1 MRGPARALRPGAAGP
16 GLRRKKEA
24 VAERAAAVLN
34 AGGEVW
40 AGDET
45 TLRECPPL
53 RAAWARRGQQ
63 AEVVISG
70 RNARRVLHGLLNV
83 ATGERVRLLR
93 ERGRGPDCA
102 AAVAELGRLRPGVP
116 KLLAWDNA
124 PPHHARAAREAAA
137 GAGVEIAWLPFRS
150 PELNPCEDLW
160 RHLKAAVAANR
171 AYPSVDEPA
180 ARAVAWLDALSP
192 ADALRLAALSSS
204 KCDWLPTQ
212 AEHPLALAV
221 HGRGVEEVRPV
232 RQGFVD
238 DLAAARLGG
247 RAPHVEGVPGAHPD
261 RRDLEAGL
269 PEGAPLHL
277 ATSSEFRVPGS
288 DELTTRNAELA
299 TRQK

>member
-1 MRGPARALRPGAAGP
+1 MRVVLGEGERAALGAAAAAEPRVRVWRRYRAILLLAEQGPEAVARALGCSRASVYGWAAAG
-16 GLRRKKEA
+16 G
-24 VAERAAAVLN
+24 
-34 AGGEVW
+34 VW
-40 AGDET
+40 RGDET
-45 TLRECPPL
+45 TRREFPPL

-171 AYPSVDEPA
+171 AYPSVDE
-180 ARAVAWLDALSP
+180 L
-192 ADALRLAALSSS
+192 
-204 KCDWLPTQ
+204 
-212 AEHPLALAV
+212 
-221 HGRGVEEVRPV
+221 
-232 RQGFVD
+232 
-238 DLAAARLGG
+238 
-247 RAPHVEGVPGAHPD
+247 
-261 RRDLEAGL
+261 
-269 PEGAPLHL
+269 
-277 ATSSEFRVPGS
+277 
-288 DELTTRNAELA
+288 
-299 TRQK
+299 